1 MIASRGGDDG
11 IVILVTGISSG
22 CARLVCTGLV
32 DLAFAT
38 ALISIHI
45 AVAPLP
51 SSAGDMKMVGQ
62 RVMYSDEV
70 HEGFLAYGDAT
81 SHRKQLEG
89 VRQDFHDLDPLETA
103 TDRLGGKRP

>member
-1 MIASRGGDDG
+1 
-11 IVILVTGISSG
+11 
-22 CARLVCTGLV
+22 
-32 DLAFAT
+32 
-38 ALISIHI
+38 
-45 AVAPLP
+45 
-51 SSAGDMKMVGQ
+51 MVGQ